1 MAVYHGSI
9 IEYLATR
16 KNISRRKAMD
26 VYYKSR
32 LSEQVQAGQYGIENL
47 DYKYLAEDL
56 IENSR
61 AKLDKK
67 HADMIC
73 ANSIADGNTGF
84 AVDTNKVTII
94 TNDAVTE
101 LPLCSKEETADK
113 ILSHILTL

>member
-1 MAVYHGSI
+1 MTVYHGSI

-56 IENSR
+56 IDNEP
-61 AKLDKK
+61 
-67 HADMIC
+67 
-73 ANSIADGNTGF
+73 
-84 AVDTNKVTII
+84 
-94 TNDAVTE
+94 E
-101 LPLCSKEETADK
+101 LLRIEMPIVSSLCG
-113 ILSHILTL
+113 